1 MNLVP
6 QPRSIR
12 SCLLAIAGCLLIAA
26 GLIHVPSD
34 AYADTADAAHADND
48 PPLRLVAA
56 IPEHFLPIFEV
67 TANRVP
73 TGFGIEFM
81 ELVASRTGLK
91 IEYRVFPDWE
101 SVFAALRDG
110 EVDLIPSLG
119 ISEGRSREFAFSQ
132 PFSQFTLQLFVRDE
146 DRKRLGT
153 RDDVFRGNSL
163 IAVVEGNLG
172 KSLLSQHPAARIESF
187 RSLPDAVVALR
198 SGQVD
203 ALAFPAEVVWYL
215 GRQLGI
221 DSKIV
226 AVGPPLA
233 AIPRG
238 IAVRAEHA
246 GLLEIFDRVIP
257 EIMASPDYELAMR
270 RWFPQPATWW
280 TWRHT
285 LILFAGLTL
294 AAVAAAAAM
303 RYLGLRRANARLRQS
318 IALNRGILDATLE
331 AVLTVDADGIIHS
344 ANQSAEHMLRRPAA
358 DLVGGSICEVISPP
372 DDLPRCAEVGFS
384 SFHAR
389 LMAAAVN
396 DREGIEI
403 LAHRDG
409 DTFPVRTRVAQLRH
423 FAPPLLVLTL
433 QDVSAQRRAEEHARY
448 LVDHDPLTGLLN
460 QQGALLIL
468 ENLIDRAARTEH
480 PVCCI
485 MLGLDRFA
493 QINEQYGPSTGD
505 ALLTAAANHLSA
517 SLRQG
522 DTISRQ
528 PESLLARAGGD
539 RFVIILA
546 DTDADGGRIAC
557 ERSMSGMRNI
567 SVDTAAG
574 TVRCDTHAGIACHP
588 RHGASAAELISH
600 AEIALLAAR
609 EERVRRIVEFSQDLQ
624 TTHHAES
631 RVLQMLFDAFDEDR
645 FLLHFQPVLNLRD
658 GSVRHFEALVR
669 IASPEGGLI
678 MPGGFIPTAERHGLI
693 ALIDYIVLHRAFSH
707 LAGTRDNDDFALA
720 VNISAAHFGD
730 RELLDWLE
738 TVFAEG
744 VVAPRQLMFEITETA
759 ALHNIA
765 VAREFMEPLH
775 RLGCRFALDDFG
787 VGFSSFEYLRLLPVD
802 FVKIDGSFIRNLPD
816 SAEDRAIARA
826 ITEVAHATGRLVIAE
841 FVESAQHLELL
852 TEMGVDFAQGYHIGR
867 PTPEPPHARPGM
879 RRP

>member
-1 MNLVP
+1 MSLVP

-26 GLIHVPSD
+26 GLIHSPSG
-34 AYADTADAAHADND
+34 AHADTAGDE
-48 PPLRLVAA
+48 PPRRLVAA

-81 ELVASRTGLK
+81 ELVATRARLD
-91 IEYRVFPDWE
+91 IDYRVYSDWP
-101 SVFAALRDG
+101 SVYAALRNG
-110 EVDLIPSLG
+110 EADLIPNLG

-132 PFSQFTLQLFVRDE
+132 PFAQFTLRLFVRNE
-146 DRKRLGT
+146 DRKRLT
-153 RDDVFRGNSL
+153 SPDDVLRGSGR
-163 IAVVEGNLG
+163 IAVIEGNLG
-172 KSLLSQHPAARIESF
+172 RQLLSRYPENRFEAF

-215 GRQLGI
+215 SRQLGI

-233 AIPRG
+233 VIPRG
-238 IAVRAEHA
+238 IAVRADRA
-246 GLLEIFDRVIP
+246 DLLETFDRVIP
-257 EIMASPDYELAMR
+257 EIMNSPDYELAMR

-294 AAVAAAAAM
+294 AAVSAAAAM
-303 RYLGLRRANARLRQS
+303 RYLGLRRANARLRQT

-358 DLVGGSICEVISPP
+358 DLVGASVCEVISPP
-372 DDLPRCAEVGFS
+372 DDLARCAEIGFS
-384 SFHAR
+384 SFHER
-389 LMAAAVN
+389 LTAAAAN
-396 DREGIEI
+396 AREGIEI

-409 DTFPVRTRVAQLRH
+409 ESFPVRTRVAQLRH
-423 FAPPLLVLTL
+423 FVPPLLVLTL
-433 QDVSAQRRAEEHARY
+433 QDVSAQRRAEDHARY

-468 ENLIDRAARTEH
+468 ENLIDRAARSER

-485 MLGLDRFA
+485 MLRLDRFA
-493 QINEQYGPSTGD
+493 QINEQYGRSTGD

-517 SLRQG
+517 SVRQG
-522 DTISRQ
+522 DAISRQ

-539 RFVIILA
+539 RFMIILA

-557 ERSMSGMRNI
+557 ERIMSGMRNV
-567 SVDTAAG
+567 SVESAMG
-574 TVRCDTHAGIACHP
+574 TVRCDSHAGIACHP
-588 RHGASAAELISH
+588 RHGAGAAELVSH

-631 RVLQMLFDAFDEDR
+631 RILQMLFDAIDEDR
-645 FLLHFQPVLNLRD
+645 FLLHFQPVLNLAD
-658 GSVRHFEALVR
+658 GSVRHYEALVR
-669 IASPEGGLI
+669 IASPAGGLI
-678 MPGGFIPTAERHGLI
+678 MPGEFIPTAERHGLI

-707 LAGTRDNDDFALA
+707 LAGTRDGDDFSLA

-738 TVFAEG
+738 TVFAEN
-744 VVAPRQLMFEITETA
+744 VVAPRQLTFEITETA

-765 VAREFMEPLH
+765 MARDFMEPLH
-775 RLGCRFALDDFG
+775 ELGCRFALDDFG

-802 FVKIDGSFIRNLPD
+802 FVKIDGSFIRNLPN

-826 ITEVAHATGRLVIAE
+826 ITEVAHATGRQVIAE

-852 TEMGVDFAQGYHIGR
+852 TDMGVDFAQGYHIGR
-867 PTPEPPHARPGM
+867 PAPEPPHARPGT
-879 RRP
+879 RRT